1 MTQMLGMRLVTRRRG
16 GLMADRSTIAIS
28 YYRFRVVESP
38 SNGYTLRWSVVGYLT
53 SKKGSCQD
61 TPLGIISEKC
71 SALAKKYKIGG
82 NVLFGCI
89 FYMHLHAFTA
99 FFTCIY
105 KNKMRMHHIKYVF
118 L

>member
-61 TPLGIISEKC
+61 SPLGISGSGTWTAPKGPQEGPAHLTPVSDSKQC
-71 SALAKKYKIGG
+71 HSLGQQMRKPLLAS
-82 NVLFGCI
+82 
-89 FYMHLHAFTA
+89 
-99 FFTCIY
+99 
-105 KNKMRMHHIKYVF
+105 
-118 L
+118 